1 MIKTFRG
8 LLADSSP
15 GNQERIR
22 LQTIKGKTG
31 YRIVKFQVMSEE
43 PYGGGSSEHLVQ
55 IWKVEQTTIDGNVNF
70 TDSDLLAAAITNN
83 STSGYNYGTLSTI
96 IFDNEIFNQ
105 DIFITG
111 HDNQASQACNYYLEL
126 EVIPL
131 DDAGAEY
138 TTLKDMR
145 QLG

>member
-1 MIKTFRG
+1 MVVKTFRG
-8 LLADSSP
+8 LLAD
-15 GNQERIR
+15 GGQDQIR
-22 LQTIKGKTG
+22 LQTIKGKTA

-55 IWKVEQTTIDGNVNF
+55 IWKKQQTTIDGNVNF

-126 EVIPL
+126 EVVPL

-145 QLG
+145 AE